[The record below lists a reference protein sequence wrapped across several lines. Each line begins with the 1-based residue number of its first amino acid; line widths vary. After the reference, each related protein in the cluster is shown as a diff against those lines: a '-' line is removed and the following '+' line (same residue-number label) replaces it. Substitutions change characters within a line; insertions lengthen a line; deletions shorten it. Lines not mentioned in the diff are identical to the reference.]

1 MQTSKVYTGID
12 VSKAALDVAV
22 YGKVERHSFTNDEQG
37 ISQLVSWLK
46 GLNPE
51 MVVMEATGGLETPLV
66 AALGVAGVP
75 VAVVNPRQVRDFA
88 KSIGRLAKT
97 DALDAEVIAHF
108 GAVADL
114 KPRPLP
120 DAMTRELAAV
130 LARRRQVLEMLTAER
145 NRLGTALSHV
155 TERIRVHILWL
166 EEELDKL
173 NNDLSHIIRESPAW
187 REKDDLLRSVPGVGP
202 VLSTTL
208 LADLP
213 ELGTLNRRQIA
224 ALVGVAPFNRDSG
237 MLRGRRTVWG
247 GRADVRGALYMG
259 TLVAT
264 RYNPVIRRFYQH
276 LCASG
281 KMKKVALVACMRKFI
296 TILNAILRH
305 HTPWSEPVF
314 QLIGPCS

>member
-12 VSKAALDVAV
+12 VSKVALDVAV
-22 YGKVERHSFTNDEQG
+22 YGKVGRHSFTNDEQG

-51 MVVMEATGGLETPLV
+51 IVVMEATGGLETPLV

-120 DAMTRELAAV
+120 DAITRELAAV
-130 LARRRQVLEMLTAER
+130 LARRRQVLDMLTAER
-145 NRLGTALSHV
+145 NRLGTALSSV

-166 EEELDKL
+166 EEDLDKL

-247 GRADVRGALYMG
+247 GRTDVRSALYMG

-305 HTPWSEPVF
+305 HTPWSEPVCL
-314 QLIGPCS
+314 LIGPCS